1 MNLFENLRCRKHTL
15 KSRIAISVTLLF
27 ILFSIIIGYVGKEYF
42 EDKIKESI
50 FSEQFTLVITLANN
64 IDDKLNLIH
73 QSLIAEAGRIEA
85 DVVANPTKAQEYL
98 DSRQALKTLFN
109 NALFLLSKDG
119 KIIAESPYIEGRR
132 GRDISFREFFR
143 TTMTTGKPHISAPY
157 KSTHNPDH
165 PAIILTAPVRD
176 KNGAIVALLAGTFD
190 LLGTNILGE
199 QSATKVGKTGYI
211 YLFST
216 DRTMIMHPDRSRI
229 MKQDAKPGINHLYDK
244 AIAGFEGSGETV
256 NSRGLRALSS
266 FKRLN
271 STGWILAANYPVAEA
286 YAPLIEARN
295 WYVIVL
301 IVGTLFMILLIW
313 MMMQRY
319 MTSLDTITQY
329 VGALPEHISN
339 RTPLIIKSSDE
350 IETLADAFNT
360 MLDEIAQ
367 HQQILKESENNFKAI
382 AENANDGIMVVD
394 QRGRFLYANRGA
406 ALITDYSVDELTTM
420 KARDLIVQEERETL
434 RGKFR
439 KKMKASAYETAIID
453 KYGHSIPIEVTTA
466 ETLWKGQRA
475 ELVIFRDVSER
486 RYTELA
492 LRASEKRYRMLV
504 EHQSDLVVK
513 IDNNGDF
520 LFVSPSLCKFIGKQE
535 AELLGSSFINLV
547 YDEDRILV
555 LEARKDSCAP
565 PYACSYEHRMDVD
578 GEIHWLAWSEK
589 AVLTDD
595 GIEAIVA
602 VGRNITRRKSVEE
615 EILRLAYF
623 DVLTDLPNRAL
634 LHDRLNQA
642 IAQAARD
649 KRHVGLLFLDLDNF
663 KNINDS
669 MGHGIGDMLL
679 CNIARRL
686 EQSVRNADTLARL
699 GGDEF
704 VIALTAV
711 NQAEDIS
718 MVANN
723 ILTALSAPLNLEGIE
738 LYISASIGIAIFPE
752 DGNDVDTLLK
762 HADLAMYKA
771 KDHGRNNFQF
781 FSHDMN

>member
-1 MNLFENLRCRKHTL
+1 MNLLEHLRCRKHTL

-27 ILFSIIIGYVGKEYF
+27 ILFSVIIGYVGKRYL

-50 FSEQFTLVITLANN
+50 FSEQFTLVSTLANN

-73 QSLIAEAGRIEA
+73 QSLIAEAGGIEA

-143 TTMTTGKPHISAPY
+143 TTMTTGKPHVSAPY
-157 KSTHNPDH
+157 RSTHNPDH
-165 PAIILTAPVRD
+165 PSIILTAPVRD
-176 KNGAIVALLAGTFD
+176 KNGAIVALLAGNFD
-190 LLGTNILGE
+190 LFGSNILGE
-199 QSATKVGKTGYI
+199 LSATKVGKTGYI

-229 MKQDAKPGINHLYDK
+229 MRQGAKPGINHLYDK
-244 AIAGFEGSGETV
+244 AIAGFEGSGETI
-256 NSRGLRALSS
+256 NSRGLRTLSS

-286 YAPLIEARN
+286 YAPLNEAQN
-295 WYVIVL
+295 LYAIL
-301 IVGTLFMILLIW
+301 LFVGTLFMILQIW
-313 MMMQRY
+313 VIMQRY
-319 MTSLDTITQY
+319 MTSLGTITQY

-382 AENANDGIMVVD
+382 SENASDGIMVVD

-420 KARDLIVQEERETL
+420 QARDLIVQEERETL

-439 KKMKASAYETAIID
+439 KEMKASAYETAIIG
-453 KYGHSIPIEVTTA
+453 KYGNAIPIEVTTA

-492 LRASEKRYRMLV
+492 LRESEERYRMLV

-520 LFVSPSLCKFIGKQE
+520 LFVSPSLCEFIGKQE

-547 YDEDRILV
+547 YDEDRIHV
-555 LEARKDSCAP
+555 LETRKDSCAP

-589 AVLTDD
+589 AVLTDN

-602 VGRNITRRKSVEE
+602 VGRNITRRKSTEE

-634 LHDRLNQA
+634 LRDRLNQA
-642 IAQAARD
+642 IAQATRD

-663 KNINDS
+663 KNINDT

-679 CNIARRL
+679 SNIARRL

-718 MVANN
+718 MVAKN

-738 LYISASIGIAIFPE
+738 LFISASIGIAIFPE

-781 FSHDMN
+781 FHST